1 MSPFDDIEDV
11 IEFLQ
16 NITAENL
23 SKMVSDGTIEEF
35 TKEARLNADLLEE
48 SSVMLQQALKHI
60 GRG

>member
-1 MSPFDDIEDV
+1 MSPFNDIEDV

-23 SKMVSDGTIEEF
+23 TKMVSDGTIDEF

-48 SSVMLQQALKHI
+48 SSVMLQQSLKHI